1 MNTDSLIDA
10 HPQAVLIRHIQR
22 TAYRANSWRH
32 KNGLDALSFF
42 LGPAAPIGFA
52 AVSDHRKEQSHL
64 CREAVET
71 LLATLGHSV
80 ADRRI
85 VALLLADYPGRDH
98 AIGGLLR
105 AHLDQQ
111 A

>member
-1 MNTDSLIDA
+1 MDTDAFIDA
-10 HPQAVLIRHIQR
+10 HPQAALIRRIQR
-22 TAYRANSWRH
+22 TAYRGYSWRH
-32 KNGLDALSFF
+32 KNGLDGLSFF
-42 LGPAAPIGFA
+42 LGPAAPFGFA
-52 AVSDHRKEQSHL
+52 MVSDHREEQSRQ
-64 CREAVET
+64 CREAVEK

-98 AIGGLLR
+98 AIRAQLR

-111 A
+111 V

>member
-1 MNTDSLIDA
+1 
-10 HPQAVLIRHIQR
+10 
-22 TAYRANSWRH
+22 
-32 KNGLDALSFF
+32 
-42 LGPAAPIGFA
+42 
-52 AVSDHRKEQSHL
+52 
-64 CREAVET
+64 VEK

-98 AIGGLLR
+98 AIRAQLR

-111 A
+111 V